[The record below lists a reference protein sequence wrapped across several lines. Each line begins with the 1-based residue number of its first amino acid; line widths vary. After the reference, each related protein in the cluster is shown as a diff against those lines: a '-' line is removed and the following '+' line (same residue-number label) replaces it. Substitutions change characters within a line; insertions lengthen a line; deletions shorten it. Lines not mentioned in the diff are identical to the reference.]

1 MKNTRNN
8 IKISFEDPTYLIFG
22 NYTKCQMRFEVKM
35 PYMLE
40 KLAEVLIDKK
50 FLSPMPTSCKACAYM
65 HPNDEYDEAKG
76 LKVSMAKAE
85 IVAYKKVS
93 RWMSSFVALMI
104 DRGFETID
112 DFQDFAR
119 EVITHDKKFLRQF

>member
-40 KLAEVLIDKK
+40 KLAEILIDKK
-50 FLSPMPTSCKACAYM
+50 FLPPMPTSCKACAYM
-65 HPNDEYDEAKG
+65 HPKDEYDEAKG

-93 RWMSSFVALMI
+93 RWMYSFIALI
-104 DRGFETID
+104 TERGFDAID
-112 DFQDFAR
+112 SFQYLAHR
-119 EVITHDKKFLRQF
+119 VAMHDRKFLKQF

>member
-40 KLAEVLIDKK
+40 KIAEVLIDKK
-50 FLSPMPTSCKACAYM
+50 FLPPMPTSCKACAYM
-65 HPNDEYDEAKG
+65 HPKDEYDEAKG

-85 IVAYKKVS
+85 IVAYQKAS
-93 RWMSSFVALMI
+93 RWMSSFIALI
-104 DRGFETID
+104 SERGFEVID
-112 DFQDFAR
+112 SFQDFSY
-119 EVITHDKKFLRQF
+119 EVITHDKKFLKQF

>member
-40 KLAEVLIDKK
+40 KIAEVLIEKK
-50 FLSPMPTSCKACAYM
+50 FLPPMPTSCKACAYM
-65 HPNDEYDEAKG
+65 HPKDEYDEAKG

-85 IVAYKKVS
+85 IVAYNKVS
-93 RWMSSFVALMI
+93 HWMSSFIALI
-104 DRGFETID
+104 AERGFDTID
-112 DFQDFAR
+112 CFLSFADN
-119 EVITHDKKFLRQF
+119 VTIHDKKFLKQF

>member
-35 PYMLE
+35 PYILE
-40 KLAEVLIDKK
+40 KIAEVLIDKK
-50 FLSPMPTSCKACAYM
+50 FLPPMPTSCKACAYM
-65 HPNDEYDEAKG
+65 HPKDEYNEAKG

-93 RWMSSFVALMI
+93 HWMSSFITLIAE
-104 DRGFETID
+104 RGFDVID
-112 DFQDFAR
+112 SFQDFSY
-119 EVITHDKKFLRQF
+119 EVIAHDKKFLKQF